1 MKRFDLNANSYK
13 EAYNY
18 ILNRTIQLLKYNVYF
33 ETSFE
38 IEQDNSYIGI
48 DATFSYNKQEYH
60 AIYIYLDQRGKGF
73 YESYVKKNNYKI
85 ITHSDC
91 QIESFLKSKNIPYIC
106 FGENTLEYR
115 WIEEVYGDQK
125 SKRSKVYLMNHID
138 EGLTILNQ
146 IGASTESKKAYCL
159 HPIFQ
164 DDESFKS
171 ISKDKINLIDPN
183 VIINA
188 VEYRSVANAYLSNQ
202 IINSIN
208 DIKLSPI
215 KDVNDML
222 IADKVQ
228 NYKDFEVYHKDTI
241 YESRHPRSA
250 ELDKYFKNWLEK
262 LNLTQKYQSWSNLL
276 HLSTREI

>member
-1 MKRFDLNANSYK
+1 MKRFNLNANSYK

-18 ILNRTIQLLKYNVYF
+18 ILNRTIQLLKYGVSF

-38 IEQDNSYIGI
+38 IKEGI
-48 DATFSYNKQEYH
+48 DVTFSYNKEEYH
-60 AIYIYLDQRGKGF
+60 AIYIYSEYRGKGF
-73 YESYVKKNNYKI
+73 YESYVKKNDYKI

-91 QIESFLKSKNIPYIC
+91 QIESFLKSKNITYIC
-106 FGENTLEYR
+106 FGDFESTLEYR
-115 WIEEVYGDQK
+115 LIEEVYGDQK

-146 IGASTESKKAYCL
+146 IGASIEAKKAYCL

-164 DDESFKS
+164 DDETFKAIDS
-171 ISKDKINLIDPN
+171 NKLKLIDPK

-188 VEYRSVANAYLSNQ
+188 VEYRSIANDYLSNR
-202 IINSIN
+202 IVDSID
-208 DIKLSPI
+208 DIKLSPL

-262 LNLTQKYQSWSNLL
+262 LDITNKYSSWSQLL